1 MEAVVDQVL
10 PQEAET
16 ISMSTL
22 GISSETITKNS
33 VDMIVMVTVMR
44 TNIATS
50 HPTTGREMVQ
60 LACVEA

>member
-1 MEAVVDQVL
+1 MDQVL

-33 VDMIVMVTVMR
+33 VDMMTATVVR
-44 TNIATS
+44 TNTATS

>member
-1 MEAVVDQVL
+1 MEDQVL

-33 VDMIVMVTVMR
+33 IDMIVMVTVVR